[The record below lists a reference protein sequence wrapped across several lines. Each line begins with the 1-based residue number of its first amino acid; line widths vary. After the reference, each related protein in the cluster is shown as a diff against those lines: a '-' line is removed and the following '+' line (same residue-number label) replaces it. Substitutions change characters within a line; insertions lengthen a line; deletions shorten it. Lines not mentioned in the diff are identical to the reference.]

1 MKIAVSIFVLCAVI
15 AFVQSTPVPQE
26 VEVPAEAAAPNRPLL
41 NVISAAADTASLAFN
56 GLANTGLNVV
66 KSVAEG
72 TSKVIGSAAGAMT
85 TGINTAAQTIT
96 STLSLPFQAAQ
107 SK

>member
-1 MKIAVSIFVLCAVI
+1 MKTTVSIFVLCAVI
-15 AFVQSTPVPQE
+15 AFVQSTPVPQS
-26 VEVPAEAAAPNRPLL
+26 VEVPAEAAAPTRPIL
-41 NVISAAADTASLAFN
+41 NALSAAANTANVAFT

-72 TSKVIGSAAGAMT
+72 ASQVVGSAAGAMT

-96 STLSLPFQAAQ
+96 SGLTLPFAAAQ
-107 SK
+107 